1 MWTLDVG
8 QWSLGGRERQLPR
21 GEPEV
26 GESHDHRRRRLLAC
40 LDRIVCVFELALSTV
55 GDWARAEIGRTGTPL
70 APLQRTVSEAQDQ
83 RLRHRK
89 SEKRLRYVA
98 YQGLNLDAFAV
109 VFTSRCSVG

>member
-40 LDRIVCVFELALSTV
+40 LVRIVCVFELALSMV
-55 GDWARAEIGRTGTPL
+55 GAGARALTCFFRGRGGGGRPEITTPDHDQGRR
-70 APLQRTVSEAQDQ
+70 AER
-83 RLRHRK
+83 
-89 SEKRLRYVA
+89 
-98 YQGLNLDAFAV
+98 
-109 VFTSRCSVG
+109 SRVRGGGAEDN